1 MPMTNKTT
9 SAGARASSTY
19 ISKGVSISPAIPTTG
34 EKVKIMYDGLLAKS
48 GATDIY
54 AHVGFG
60 SAWDNLYDYRMN
72 KTDTGFEVTVPV
84 KSADTINICF
94 KDCAGNWDN
103 NSGMNYSFDISQ

>member
-1 MPMTNKTT
+1 MFSEMFVNSGLTD
-9 SAGARASSTY
+9 SLLWIRIRAW
-19 ISKGVSISPAIPTTG
+19 
-34 EKVKIMYDGLLAKS
+34 AKS